1 MKGIIGAIIGD
12 IAGSLH
18 ESFNAGP
25 KKPEKD
31 FQLFT
36 HLSGPTDDSICT
48 VAVAKWLLDDPSS
61 KDVLIDSLHEV
72 CLEGKQGGFGGGFY
86 KWLTS
91 HSREPYNSWGN
102 GSAMRVSPVGWYA
115 NSLEE
120 CLDLAK
126 KSAEVTHSHPEGIK
140 GAQAVAS
147 AIFLTRHGFNK
158 AYIKDYIE
166 NTFGYDLSS
175 KTVDEQTPD
184 YKFDVSCQG
193 SVPQSIQCWLESSTY
208 EETIRKAV
216 CMGGD
221 TDTMAAIAGSIAA
234 ATPGMEVPDDMV
246 IQAMETRWPENG
258 NEMIDIINGF
268 HDKFEGD

>member
-1 MKGIIGAIIGD
+1 MKGIIGAIVGD
-12 IAGSLH
+12 VVGSLH

-25 KKPEKD
+25 EKPKKD
-31 FQLFT
+31 FELFT
-36 HLSGPTDDSICT
+36 EVSGVTDDSICT
-48 VAVAKWLLDDPSS
+48 VAVAKWLLIDASS
-61 KDVLIDSLHEV
+61 KDVLIDSLHNI
-72 CLEGKQGGFGGGFY
+72 CLGGKQGGFGNSFY
-86 KWLTS
+86 NWLQTK
-91 HSREPYNSWGN
+91 SREPYNSYGN

-115 NSLEE
+115 KTLEE
-120 CLDLAK
+120 CLELAK
-126 KSAEVTHSHPEGIK
+126 RSAEVTHNHPEGIK

-147 AIFLTRHGFNK
+147 AIFLTRHGFSK

-166 NTFGYDLSS
+166 HTFDYDLSS
-175 KTVDEQTPD
+175 RTIAEQTPE
-184 YKFDVSCQG
+184 YRFYISCQK

-234 ATPGMEVPDDMV
+234 ATPGMEVPDEMV
-246 IQAMETRWPENG
+246 ERVVECRWPENG
-258 NEMIDIINGF
+258 NEMIDIINEF